1 MPEGANYIVPGTVS
15 AAGSSSVAVMICLRH
30 SRVLRLLSG
39 AALASAALAAA
50 SLSHA
55 QERDAAPARRTLLA
69 VFAHPDD
76 EAIVGPL
83 LARYA
88 RDPRTRVVLAIV
100 TNGDKGVTPFGGIP
114 AGAQLAAAREQEA
127 HCACKALG
135 AQPPIL
141 LGFPDAGL
149 SSSQVLAEAA
159 AKLRA
164 AIADLRPDAIV
175 TWGPDGGYGHP
186 DHRLVSAL
194 VTQIVQAG
202 ETTSLLYYAGLPKS
216 RLESAAV
223 QQLKFPA
230 PFAPSV
236 DDALN
241 TRVAYTPDDAERA
254 RTSLAC
260 HRSQFTPQS
269 MELIGKLTEQIH
281 QGQMHLRS
289 WSGGPRR
296 TDLFDR

>member
-1 MPEGANYIVPGTVS
+1 MLKHVHSPGFC
-15 AAGSSSVAVMICLRH
+15 VAVA
-30 SRVLRLLSG
+30 
-39 AALASAALAAA
+39 AALLLGGFSDGAVR
-50 SLSHA
+50 A
-55 QERDAAPARRTLLA
+55 QAPSSQSRTLLA

-76 EAIVGPL
+76 EAIAGPL

-88 RDPRTRVVLAIV
+88 RDSRTRVVLAIV

-114 AGAQLAAAREQEA
+114 AGEPLAAAREKEA
-127 HCACKALG
+127 QCACQALG

-141 LGFPDAGL
+141 LGLPDGGL
-149 SSSQVLAEAA
+149 GSSQVLADAT
-159 AKLRA
+159 AKLRKVL
-164 AIADLRPDAIV
+164 ADVRPDAIV

-194 VTQIVQAG
+194 VTQLVQAG

-223 QQLKFPA
+223 KELKFPA
-230 PFAPSV
+230 PFAATA

-241 TRVAYTPDDAERA
+241 TRVAYTPEDAQRA
-254 RTSLAC
+254 QTSLAC
-260 HRSQFTPQS
+260 HRSQFTPES
-269 MELIGKLTEQIH
+269 MQVIGKLTQQIH
-281 QGQMHLRS
+281 QGHMHLRL

-296 TDLFDR
+296 TDLFER